1 MLTSKESKIIYLSAK
16 DQELIDLP
24 FVKSVPWNNFGRK
37 NIGFLYAISQGAD
50 TIYDFDDDNSVSN
63 VYKFARLHQ

>member
-50 TIYDFDDDNSVSN
+50 TIYDFDDDNSVSIA
-63 VYKFARLHQ
+63 YKFARLH